1 MKLENKSWNKEISIK
16 LYWEKNGVKE
26 VLWKIN
32 LIITVPLD
40 IRTVVYHDQFSSANA
55 YRTLTIKQMELK
67 ERERMIACNY
77 KFFMTLKMED
87 HKEFKYMMQHRKDL
101 KYS

>member
-1 MKLENKSWNKEISIK
+1 MIS
-16 LYWEKNGVKE
+16 L
-26 VLWKIN
+26 
-32 LIITVPLD
+32 
-40 IRTVVYHDQFSSANA
+40 VVQMHIGH
-55 YRTLTIKQMELK
+55 TIKEMELK